1 MKQSIILLITL
12 IALGGFTSSG
22 IAAEQEQ
29 IVIEDLSLSELREQI
44 EIVQNEV
51 YRVFN
56 AMNDNDD
63 FDIICHRYKPT
74 GSNIS
79 SEACEPQFLIDK
91 RADNVKE
98 WQFGNDV
105 LLEQNELLASVQSQF
120 EELTEKM
127 NSVAAESEY
136 FRELNQVLGMLN
148 DRLTEITN

>member
-1 MKQSIILLITL
+1 MKKMVILFVTL
-12 IALGGFTSSG
+12 MVTGSLWGVG

-29 IVIEDLSLSELREQI
+29 IVIEDLSLKELREQI

-56 AMNDNDD
+56 SMNEDD
-63 FDIICHRYKPT
+63 SYDIICHRYTPT

-79 SEACEPQFLIDK
+79 REACEPQFIIDK

-98 WQFGNDV
+98 SRNENDTLMDHDTLMAV
-105 LLEQNELLASVQSQF
+105 LQPQF
-120 EELTEKM
+120 EELTNKM
-127 NSVAAESEY
+127 NTVAAESQY

-148 DRLTEITN
+148 ERLDEISR